1 MTARGLLRIVLLL
14 ALVPLVLRP
23 RGRFASLDDEE
34 DESDLQLDHADADDE
49 DEDGLTDINTAS
61 RAALAAL
68 PGIGPARA
76 DDIVRNRP
84 YRAKLDLLR
93 RGIISEATYRSIRD
107 QVIARHRQ
115 FEPTDAEISPE
126 TA

>member
-49 DEDGLTDINTAS
+49 DEDGNTAS